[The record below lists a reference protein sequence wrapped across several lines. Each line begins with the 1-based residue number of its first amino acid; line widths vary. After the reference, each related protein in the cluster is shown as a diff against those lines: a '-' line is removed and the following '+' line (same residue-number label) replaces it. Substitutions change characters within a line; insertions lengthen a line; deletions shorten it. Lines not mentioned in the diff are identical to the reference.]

1 MAIQLFG
8 NNYNPMATGN
18 PMGQT
23 YNPLQVANP
32 MQPAAPRP
40 VAAPRAVAPR
50 PVSQPAPRPVAPSIP
65 TAQPIQI
72 NPAYAQYVQTRPSPS
87 NPGVL
92 EYFNPQNGI
101 GFSSPNDVINYL
113 RTATGQTITNLAQLS
128 APQAGA
134 AGATADPYQDFARSA
149 AQAGLGVEEYLKF
162 VTGGVSGDER
172 NKINAGLGI
181 PEAYKQLF
189 TPAPKTQDL
198 YNNAYSQ
205 AGLGDLKAKVEA
217 KLSEVNRIQ
226 SLYTEKGGK
235 INENPFLS
243 EASRV
248 GRLRVLDDKRL
259 QEIGNLNNELQSM
272 QDLYNSGV
280 NEVNS
285 VVSRSAQDF
294 SNDQQTNALK
304 LTYLQQQAEQQLQ
317 DLQGT
322 KTQQA
327 YKYLPDYLK
336 AKAGAAKPDTI
347 GNAETG
353 FYRWNPTT
361 STFEQVIA
369 PQTNPLEDTYK
380 MLQIQKLKQ
389 EIAGGGN
396 ANELLSVGDAQTLGV
411 PYGTTKGQAV
421 QMGVTPTK
429 PATDAQNSAAGYA
442 LRIDQST
449 KVLDQLESAI
459 VGYNPAGFEA
469 QMKLPSWA
477 QSGNIQSYDQAARNF
492 INAQLRRESGAA
504 ISIGEFQ
511 NAYQQYLPRPNDK
524 PQVLAQKKQNR
535 DAALRGLI
543 QSAGSAYNTI
553 TGSGGVN
560 PSDPLGLFNSAGNAS
575 ASTPYLKTLGPVT
588 GLNGSSLWEYGLDV
602 DLKVGDAVKSPVSG
616 TVIAAKPNGGF
627 GNQVKIK
634 TPDGKEVWL
643 SHLDSGTVKVGQ
655 VIQAGQLI
663 GYGGKTGN
671 TIPGPGG
678 DGSHLDITIKDTNGS
693 LYSAPQVKTYLDKI
707 YV

>member
-8 NNYNPMATGN
+8 NNYNPQATGN

-32 MQPAAPRP
+32 TQPAVPKIVAP
-40 VAAPRAVAPR
+40 AAPRAVAPR
-50 PVSQPAPRPVAPSIP
+50 PVAVAAPRVP
-65 TAQPIQI
+65 TAQPIAI
-72 NPAYAQYVQTRPSPS
+72 NPTYAQYVQTRPSPS

-101 GFSSPNDVINYL
+101 GFERDTDVFNYL
-113 RTATGQTITNLAQLS
+113 RTVTGQNITNLNQLS
-128 APQAGA
+128 APQPGA
-134 AGATADPYQDFARSA
+134 QQAKNDPYQDFAQSA
-149 AQAGLGVEEYLKF
+149 AQAGLGVEDYLKYL
-162 VTGGVSGDER
+162 TSGVSADER
-172 NKINAGLGI
+172 NKINSGLGI

-205 AGLGDLKAKVEA
+205 AGLGDLKAKIES
-217 KLSEVNRIQ
+217 KLAEVNKIQ

-243 EASRV
+243 EASRI

-272 QDLYNSGV
+272 QDLYNNGV

-294 SNDQQTNALK
+294 SNSQQTNALK

-317 DLQGT
+317 DLQGS
-322 KTQQA
+322 KSQAA

-353 FYRWNPTT
+353 YYRWNPAT

-369 PQTNPLEDTYK
+369 PKDNTLDNAYK
-380 MLQIQKLKQ
+380 MAQIQKLQQ
-389 EIAGGGN
+389 EIAGGGMN
-396 ANELLSVGDAQTLGV
+396 DLDRQYKLAQLEKLQKEISGGALTTEQKNKVASVGVLQQTINSIESLGAQIGWEGVGGLYQGSISQFLAKNFGKGSQQEQMLRSYIGNLQATIAKERGGTSFTANEQALLEQ
-411 PYGTTKGQAV
+411 Y
-421 QMGVTPTK
+421 TPTINDS
-429 PATDAQNSAAGYA
+429 PQ
-442 LRIDQST
+442 
-449 KVLDQLESAI
+449 V
-459 VGYNPAGFEA
+459 
-469 QMKLPSWA
+469 
-477 QSGNIQSYDQAARNF
+477 IQSK
-492 INAQLRRESGAA
+492 L
-504 ISIGEFQ
+504 
-511 NAYQQYLPRPNDK
+511 
-524 PQVLAQKKQNR
+524 
-535 DAALRGLI
+535 AALKQYFNSSLP
-543 QSAGSAYNTI
+543 
-553 TGSGGVN
+553 TGAQGNLQGN
-560 PSDPLGLFNSAGNAS
+560 PSDPLGLFNPAGNAS
-575 ASTPYLKTLGPVT
+575 ASTPYLKTLGAVT
-588 GLNGSSLWEYGLDV
+588 GENGSSVWSYGLDV
-602 DLKVGDAVKSPVSG
+602 DLKVGDPVKSPVSG
-616 TVIAAKPNGGF
+616 TVIAAAPNGGF

-634 TPDGKEVWL
+634 TPDGQEVWL
-643 SHLDSGTVKVGQ
+643 SHLDSGIVKVGQ
-655 VIQAGQLI
+655 VVNAGQLI

-671 TIPGPGG
+671 TIPLPGG
-678 DGSHLDITIKDTNGS
+678 DGSHLDITMKDASGK
-693 LYSAPQVKTYLDKI
+693 LLSAPQVKSFLDKI